1 MESTMRIIVFLRVSL
16 LISIFVFTAQSAN
29 AEPQSQPEPVQHS
42 DGNIL
47 AVVLGQNVTRDD
59 AMPNEKEQKEI
70 KEQAKENYNDMLDY
84 VVRVNASTKIY
95 ELVLEDYAAKKGIE
109 LDQALVTKFV
119 EKFANQVS
127 EKNSSK
133 PIKEIAEKQVIQF
146 QTEKALFDEFGGK
159 VIFRQSN
166 PQMPIDAYKALLNRY
181 RENNQLEIIDSALR
195 EAFWDVFTPPFQYEI
210 APENVNFTQP
220 WWL

>member
-1 MESTMRIIVFLRVSL
+1 M
-16 LISIFVFTAQSAN
+16 
-29 AEPQSQPEPVQHS
+29 
-42 DGNIL
+42 
-47 AVVLGQNVTRDD
+47 
-59 AMPNEKEQKEI
+59 
-70 KEQAKENYNDMLDY
+70 
-84 VVRVNASTKIY
+84 
-95 ELVLEDYAAKKGIE
+95 
-109 LDQALVTKFV
+109 

-181 RENNQLEIIDSALR
+181 RENNQLQIIDSALR
-195 EAFWDVFTPPFQYEI
+195 EAFWNVFTPPFQYEI
-210 APENVNFTQP
+210 APENVDFTQP

>member
-1 MESTMRIIVFLRVSL
+1 MRIIVFLRVSL
-16 LISIFVFTAQSAN
+16 LISLFVFTAQSAN

-47 AVVLGQNVTRDD
+47 AVVLGQNVTRAD

-70 KEQAKENYNDMLDY
+70 KEQAKEDYNDMLDY

-95 ELVLEDYAAKKGIE
+95 ELILEDYAAKKGIE

-133 PIKEIAEKQVIQF
+133 PIKEIAEKQVMQF

>member
-1 MESTMRIIVFLRVSL
+1 MRIIVFLRVSL
-16 LISIFVFTAQSAN
+16 LISLFVFTAQSAN

-47 AVVLGQNVTRDD
+47 AVVLGQNVTRAD

-133 PIKEIAEKQVIQF
+133 PIKEIAEKQVMQF

>member
-29 AEPQSQPEPVQHS
+29 AEPQSQPEPVQQS

-47 AVVLGQNVTRDD
+47 AVVLGQNVTRTD

-109 LDQALVTKFV
+109 LNQALVTKFM

-133 PIKEIAEKQVIQF
+133 SIKEIAEKQVMQF

-181 RENNQLEIIDSALR
+181 RENNQLQIIDSALE
-195 EAFWDVFTPPFQYEI
+195 EAFWNVFTPPFQYEI
-210 APENVNFTQP
+210 APENVDFTQP

>member
-1 MESTMRIIVFLRVSL
+1 MRIIVFLRVSL

-109 LDQALVTKFV
+109 LNQTLVTKFT
-119 EKFANQVS
+119 EKFANQMS

-133 PIKEIAEKQVIQF
+133 SIKEIAEKQVMQF
-146 QTEKALFDEFGGK
+146 QTEKVLFDEFGGK

-181 RENNQLEIIDSALR
+181 RENNQLQIVDSALE
-195 EAFWDVFTPPFQYEI
+195 EAFWNVFTPPFQYEI
-210 APENVNFTQP
+210 APENVDFTQP

>member
-1 MESTMRIIVFLRVSL
+1 
-16 LISIFVFTAQSAN
+16 
-29 AEPQSQPEPVQHS
+29 
-42 DGNIL
+42 
-47 AVVLGQNVTRDD
+47 
-59 AMPNEKEQKEI
+59 
-70 KEQAKENYNDMLDY
+70 MLDY

-109 LDQALVTKFV
+109 LNQTLVTKFT

-133 PIKEIAEKQVIQF
+133 PIKEIAEKQVMQF
-146 QTEKALFDEFGGK
+146 QTERALFDEFGGK

-181 RENNQLEIIDSALR
+181 RKNNQLQIIDSALK
-195 EAFWDVFTPPFQYEI
+195 EAFWNVFTPPFQYEI
-210 APENVNFTQP
+210 APENVDFTQP

>member
-1 MESTMRIIVFLRVSL
+1 MRIIVFLRVSL
-16 LISIFVFTAQSAN
+16 LMSLFVFTAQSAN

-47 AVVLGQNVTRDD
+47 AVVLGQNVTRAD

-70 KEQAKENYNDMLDY
+70 KEQAKEDYNDMLDY

-95 ELVLEDYAAKKGIE
+95 ELVLEDYAAQKGIE
-109 LDQALVTKFV
+109 LDQALVTKFT

-133 PIKEIAEKQVIQF
+133 PIKEIAEKQVMQF

-159 VIFRQSN
+159 VIFGQSN

>member
-1 MESTMRIIVFLRVSL
+1 MRIIVFLRVSL

-29 AEPQSQPEPVQHS
+29 AEPQSQPEPVQQS

-47 AVVLGQNVTRDD
+47 AVVLGQNVTRTD

-109 LDQALVTKFV
+109 LNQALVTKFM

-133 PIKEIAEKQVIQF
+133 SIKEIAEKQVMQF

-159 VIFRQSN
+159 VIFRQYN

-181 RENNQLEIIDSALR
+181 RENNQLQIIESALE
-195 EAFWDVFTPPFQYEI
+195 EAFWNVFTPPFQYEI
-210 APENVNFTQP
+210 APENVDFTQP

>member
-1 MESTMRIIVFLRVSL
+1 MRIIVFLRVSL
-16 LISIFVFTAQSAN
+16 LISLFVFTAQSAN
-29 AEPQSQPEPVQHS
+29 AEPQSQPLQQV
-42 DGNIL
+42 DDNVL
-47 AVVLGQNVTRDD
+47 AVVIGRNVTRAD

-70 KEQAKENYNDMLDY
+70 KEQAKEDYEDMLDY

-95 ELVLEDYAAKKGIE
+95 ELVLEDYASKKGIE
-109 LDQALVTKFV
+109 LNQTLVTKFT
-119 EKFANQVS
+119 EKFASQVS

-133 PIKEIAEKQVIQF
+133 PIKEIAEKQVMQF
-146 QTEKALFDEFGGK
+146 QTEKALYDEFGGK

-181 RENNQLEIIDSALR
+181 RENNQLQIIDSALR
-195 EAFWDVFTPPFQYEI
+195 EAFWNVFTPPFQYEI
-210 APENVNFTQP
+210 APENVDFTQP

>member
-29 AEPQSQPEPVQHS
+29 AEPQSQPEPVQQS

-47 AVVLGQNVTRDD
+47 AVVLGQNVTRTD

-109 LDQALVTKFV
+109 LNQTLVTKFT

-133 PIKEIAEKQVIQF
+133 PIKEIAEKQVMQF
-146 QTEKALFDEFGGK
+146 QTEKVLFDEFGGK

-181 RENNQLEIIDSALR
+181 RENNQLQIIDSALE
-195 EAFWDVFTPPFQYEI
+195 EAFWNVFTPPFQYEI
-210 APENVNFTQP
+210 APENVDFTQP

>member
-1 MESTMRIIVFLRVSL
+1 MRIIVFLRVSL

-29 AEPQSQPEPVQHS
+29 AEPQSQPEPVQQS

-109 LDQALVTKFV
+109 LNQTLVTKFT
-119 EKFANQVS
+119 EKFANQMS

-133 PIKEIAEKQVIQF
+133 PIKEIAEKQVMQF
-146 QTEKALFDEFGGK
+146 QTEKVLFDEFGGK

-181 RENNQLEIIDSALR
+181 RENNQLQIIDSALE
-195 EAFWDVFTPPFQYEI
+195 EAFWNVFTPPFQYEI
-210 APENVNFTQP
+210 APENVDFTQP

>member
-1 MESTMRIIVFLRVSL
+1 MRIIVFLRVSL
-16 LISIFVFTAQSAN
+16 LISLFVFTAQSAN

-47 AVVLGQNVTRDD
+47 AVVLGQNVTRAD

-70 KEQAKENYNDMLDY
+70 KEQAKEDYNDMLDY

-109 LDQALVTKFV
+109 LNQALVTKFT

-133 PIKEIAEKQVIQF
+133 PIKEIAEKQVMQF

>member
-109 LDQALVTKFV
+109 LNQTLVTKFT
-119 EKFANQVS
+119 EKFANQMS

-133 PIKEIAEKQVIQF
+133 SIKEIAEKQVMQF
-146 QTEKALFDEFGGK
+146 QTEKVLFDEFGGK

-181 RENNQLEIIDSALR
+181 RENNQLQIVDSALE
-195 EAFWDVFTPPFQYEI
+195 EAFWNVFTPPFQYEI
-210 APENVNFTQP
+210 APENVDFTQP

>member
-1 MESTMRIIVFLRVSL
+1 MRFIVFLRVSL
-16 LISIFVFTAQSAN
+16 LISLFLFTAQSAN

-47 AVVLGQNVTRDD
+47 AVVLGQNVTHDD

-109 LDQALVTKFV
+109 LNQTLVTKFT

-133 PIKEIAEKQVIQF
+133 PIKEIAEKQVMQF

-181 RENNQLEIIDSALR
+181 RENNQLQIIDSALR
-195 EAFWDVFTPPFQYEI
+195 EAFWNVFTPPFQYEI
-210 APENVNFTQP
+210 APENVDFTQP

>member
-1 MESTMRIIVFLRVSL
+1 MRIIVFLRVSL
-16 LISIFVFTAQSAN
+16 LISLFVFTAQSAN

-47 AVVLGQNVTRDD
+47 AVVLGQNVTRAD

-70 KEQAKENYNDMLDY
+70 KEQAKEDYNDMLDY

-133 PIKEIAEKQVIQF
+133 PIKEIAEKQVMQF

>member
-1 MESTMRIIVFLRVSL
+1 MRIIVFLRVSL
-16 LISIFVFTAQSAN
+16 LISLFVFTAQSAN

-47 AVVLGQNVTRDD
+47 AVVLGQNVTRAD

-70 KEQAKENYNDMLDY
+70 KEQAKEDYNDMLDY

-133 PIKEIAEKQVIQF
+133 PIKEIAEKQVMQF

-181 RENNQLEIIDSALR
+181 RENNQLQIIDSALR

>member
-1 MESTMRIIVFLRVSL
+1 MRIIVFLRVSL

-109 LDQALVTKFV
+109 LNQTLVTKFT
-119 EKFANQVS
+119 EKFANQMS

-133 PIKEIAEKQVIQF
+133 PIKEIAEKQVMQF
-146 QTEKALFDEFGGK
+146 QTEKVLFDEFGGK

-181 RENNQLEIIDSALR
+181 RENNQLQIIDSALE
-195 EAFWDVFTPPFQYEI
+195 EAFWNVFTPPFQYEI
-210 APENVNFTQP
+210 APENVDFTQP

>member
-1 MESTMRIIVFLRVSL
+1 MRIIVFLRVSL
-16 LISIFVFTAQSAN
+16 LISLFVFTAQSAN

-47 AVVLGQNVTRDD
+47 AVVLGQNVTRAD

-70 KEQAKENYNDMLDY
+70 KEQAKEDYNDMLDY

-133 PIKEIAEKQVIQF
+133 PIKEIAEKQVMQF

-166 PQMPIDAYKALLNRY
+166 PQMPIDAYRALLNRY

-195 EAFWDVFTPPFQYEI
+195 EAFWGVFTPPFQYEI

>member
-1 MESTMRIIVFLRVSL
+1 MRIIVFLRVSL

-109 LDQALVTKFV
+109 LNQTLVTKFT

-133 PIKEIAEKQVIQF
+133 SIKEIAEKQVMQF

-181 RENNQLEIIDSALR
+181 RENNQLQIIDSALE
-195 EAFWDVFTPPFQYEI
+195 EAFWNVFTPPFQYEI
-210 APENVNFTQP
+210 APENVDFTQP

>member
-1 MESTMRIIVFLRVSL
+1 MRIIVFLRVSL
-16 LISIFVFTAQSAN
+16 LISLFVFAAQSTN

-47 AVVLGQNVTRDD
+47 AVVLGQNVTRAD

-70 KEQAKENYNDMLDY
+70 KEQAKEDYNDMLDY
-84 VVRVNASTKIY
+84 VVRVNASTRIY

-109 LDQALVTKFV
+109 LNQALVTKFM

-133 PIKEIAEKQVIQF
+133 SIKEIAEKQVMQF
-146 QTEKALFDEFGGK
+146 QTEKALYDEFGGK
-159 VIFRQSN
+159 VIFRHSN

-181 RENNQLEIIDSALR
+181 RENNQLQIIESALR
-195 EAFWDVFTPPFQYEI
+195 EAFWNVFTPPFQYEI
-210 APENVNFTQP
+210 APEDVDFTQP